1 MVKTEGAQL
10 PEKPKISEEK
20 KPDDKVELELDLTE
34 ETLKKEDKHE
44 DEAPSAAPATVAK
57 PQQAPTT
64 PKKDEVT
71 QQIESVLAEDL
82 GDLYATLPPETQQEF
97 KQKGEETAS
106 KIRSMMVQAKVHFG
120 RVLGLV
126 RVWLKIIP
134 GINKYFLEQEAKIKA
149 EEIIDIAEEEQGE
162 EL

>member
-1 MVKTEGAQL
+1 MVKTEGLQL
-10 PEKPKISEEK
+10 PEKPQVGEEK

-34 ETLKKEDKHE
+34 ETIKSEVKHE
-44 DEAPSAAPATVAK
+44 DDAPSMAPAVAAE
-57 PQQAPTT
+57 PQKAPTT
-64 PKKDEVT
+64 PIKDEVT

-97 KQKGEETAS
+97 KEKGEETAS
-106 KIRSMMVQAKVHFG
+106 KIRSMMTQAKVHFG
-120 RVLGLV
+120 KVLGLV

-149 EEIIDIAEEEQGE
+149 EEIIDIAEEKQE
-162 EL
+162 EV